1 MTATAQDWL
10 NDLYSDH
17 SARLGGAA
25 RMGNARQAAAL
36 TAYLAGGFP
45 DARSL
50 PKQEV
55 IQATKVA
62 LEAEGEWALQYGSNA
77 GLPSLVDQLL
87 VKLKRDQGI
96 DARPENLLITYGGS
110 QAVALAA
117 SLYIDPGDVVLS
129 EVPVWAGAV
138 RHYLGMGADV
148 REIDVHAD
156 GTDVEQLEQTLKQ
169 LRSEG
174 KQAKL
179 LYVIPNFQN
188 PTGVTTTLERR
199 RRTVELA
206 QEHNVAIVEDD
217 AYFDLRFAG
226 EKLPTLYTLDV
237 SGRVMY
243 TGTFSK
249 IMAAGMRLGWAIGS
263 EDVINRMLAL
273 KAEGGTSPF
282 GSYVAAE
289 FASSGALQ
297 RHIQNLRGIYKARC
311 DAMLRA
317 LAAYMPDGTE
327 WTYPEG
333 GFFIWVTFPQG
344 VDAARLTAEG
354 TAQGVVVNPGMAF
367 YYHGRGR
374 DQVRLS
380 YSFPTEEQ
388 IDEGVRIL
396 GDLAKQQLAS

>member
-1 MTATAQDWL
+1 VTATAQNWL

-17 SARLGGAA
+17 SVRLGGAA
-25 RMGNARQAAAL
+25 RMGNARQAASL

-50 PKQEV
+50 PKQEIV
-55 IQATKVA
+55 RATQAA
-62 LEAEGEWALQYGSNA
+62 LEAEGEWALQYGANA
-77 GLPSLVDQLL
+77 GLPSLVEQLR
-87 VKLKRDQGI
+87 VKLERDQGI
-96 DARPENLLITYGGS
+96 DAKPENILITYGGS

-129 EVPVWAGAV
+129 EVPVWTGAV

-148 REIDVHAD
+148 REIDVHAE
-156 GTDVEQLEQTLKQ
+156 GTDVEQLERVLNQ
-169 LRSEG
+169 LRREG

-199 RRTVELA
+199 RRIVELA

-217 AYFDLRFAG
+217 AYFDLRFSG
-226 EKLPTLYTLDV
+226 EQLSTLYTLDD

-249 IMAAGMRLGWAIGS
+249 IMAAGMRLGWAVGS

-273 KAEGGTSPF
+273 KIEGGTSPF

-297 RHIQNLRGIYKARC
+297 AHIQNLRGIYKARC
-311 DAMLRA
+311 DAMLTA
-317 LAAYMPDGTE
+317 LETYMPDGAE
-327 WTYPEG
+327 WTHPQG
-333 GFFIWVTFPQG
+333 GFFIWVTFPDG
-344 VDAARLTAEG
+344 VDATKLTADG
-354 TAQGVVVNPGMAF
+354 AAQGAVVNPGTAF

-374 DQVRLS
+374 DQIRLS
-380 YSFPTEEQ
+380 YSFPTEAQ
-388 IDEGVRIL
+388 INAGVKIL
-396 GDLAKQQLAS
+396 GDLAKQQLVG